1 MIHGNRRFLD
11 YIQSMMLQD
20 HWLLVVA
27 VKLKEKVQHLAVVV
41 VRKHDF
47 PLFGLDWC
55 LNFGL
60 ELPSVVRLDSV
71 NQLVESHKSNLGLNW
86 KP

>member
-1 MIHGNRRFLD
+1 M
-11 YIQSMMLQD
+11 
-20 HWLLVVA
+20 
-27 VKLKEKVQHLAVVV
+27 KLKEKVQHLAVVV

-55 LNFGL
+55 LSFRM

-71 NQLVESHKSNLGLNW
+71 NQLVEPQKQSGIEL

>member
-1 MIHGNRRFLD
+1 M
-11 YIQSMMLQD
+11 
-20 HWLLVVA
+20 
-27 VKLKEKVQHLAVVV
+27 KLKEKVQHPAVVV

-47 PLFGLDWC
+47 LLFGLDWY
-55 LNFGL
+55 LSFGL

>member
-1 MIHGNRRFLD
+1 MTVDTCGEA
-11 YIQSMMLQD
+11 
-20 HWLLVVA
+20 VVA

-47 PLFGLDWC
+47 LLFGLDWY
-55 LNFGL
+55 LSFGL

-71 NQLVESHKSNLGLNW
+71 HSPLVHMQLVEPQQQSGIELEA
-86 KP
+86 